1 VGPRS
6 SSRHDHAIQAF
17 IAYIVHDQV
26 LAAFRAKERERL
38 GDDDAVDRF
47 REINKFIA
55 IYFTL
60 DINTSLARKK
70 ADF

>member
-1 VGPRS
+1 
-6 SSRHDHAIQAF
+6 
-17 IAYIVHDQV
+17 